1 MPTLFFCA
9 QGWPGTLHY
18 VPKSAPAPIRTY
30 VIPNS
35 AATVHYALRKKCVSE
50 PRGAYVR
57 TGGLTTASLRTY
69 VRAADGQWHYVRTYA
84 RTGGLTTASLRTRV
98 RTDVRTY
105 VLAFATGTIMTEA
118 RTHRIL
124 KSAKTCSGV
133 HLADSL
139 ARTGPS
145 HVL

>member
-57 TGGLTTASLRTY
+57 TGGLTTASLRT
-69 VRAADGQWHYVRTYA
+69 
-84 RTGGLTTASLRTRV
+84 RV

>member
-1 MPTLFFCA
+1 M
-9 QGWPGTLHY
+9 
-18 VPKSAPAPIRTY
+18 
-30 VIPNS
+30 
-35 AATVHYALRKKCVSE
+35 HYALRKKCVSE

-57 TGGLTTASLRTY
+57 TYRRPHNGQHTY
-69 VRAADGQWHYVRTYA
+69 VRTYARLMASGTTYVRTYA

-133 HLADSL
+133 HLAESL
-139 ARTGPS
+139 ARTGSS